1 MKTTVTA
8 IKANQAIA
16 SQNTFLASIKV
27 TDNLAVL
34 LDQAKSLI
42 KVLVKDENYGELPSP
57 VLGNMLDMLEE
68 KLQAMEA
75 NLANLDSGVGV
86 MQ

>member
-8 IKANQAIA
+8 IKANQVIA